1 MGLGQKDKTKAGAM
15 TMMAFRFCGHPTDEQ
30 AHMLSQIAGS
40 CRFLWNR
47 MLADAQTRHEAGEA
61 FFIAT
66 PASYKKVPGLEWL
79 KGMDSL
85 ALANVQLRLNAA
97 FERFFKSAAGEGPY
111 AGYPHFKVKHE
122 HTDSYT
128 TNLANKENPN
138 IRLDGDMLK
147 LPKIKEPI
155 KLQLHRAIPEGGT
168 LKSVTVTHE
177 PDGKWYF
184 SLAFEYPKPKTP
196 NRISDPENISH
207 IGLDMSLPKL
217 YVDSNGK
224 TADFHKPYRVL
235 ERRIAKEQQKLSH
248 MTKGSRNY
256 EKQCVYIAKLHAKAK
271 HQRNDML
278 HKLSCSLTDQYEVIS
293 IEDLNMAAI
302 KKSLHFGKSASDN
315 GWGNFVRMLTY
326 KAERKGGYI
335 IKVDKWFPSSKTCS
349 RCGHVHK
356 ELTLAD
362 RVYEC
367 PVCGML
373 MDRDDNAAVNIDREG
388 LRIFLSQLAAV
399 A

>member
-1 MGLGQKDKTKAGAM
+1 
-15 TMMAFRFCGHPTDEQ
+15 
-30 AHMLSQIAGS
+30 
-40 CRFLWNR
+40 
-47 MLADAQTRHEAGEA
+47 
-61 FFIAT
+61 
-66 PASYKKVPGLEWL
+66 
-79 KGMDSL
+79 
-85 ALANVQLRLNAA
+85 
-97 FERFFKSAAGEGPY
+97 
-111 AGYPHFKVKHE
+111 
-122 HTDSYT
+122 
-128 TNLANKENPN
+128 
-138 IRLDGDMLK
+138 
-147 LPKIKEPI
+147 
-155 KLQLHRAIPEGGT
+155 
-168 LKSVTVTHE
+168 
-177 PDGKWYF
+177 
-184 SLAFEYPKPKTP
+184 
-196 NRISDPENISH
+196 
-207 IGLDMSLPKL
+207 
-217 YVDSNGK
+217 
-224 TADFHKPYRVL
+224 
-235 ERRIAKEQQKLSH
+235 
-248 MTKGSRNY
+248 
-256 EKQCVYIAKLHAKAK
+256 
-271 HQRNDML
+271 ML